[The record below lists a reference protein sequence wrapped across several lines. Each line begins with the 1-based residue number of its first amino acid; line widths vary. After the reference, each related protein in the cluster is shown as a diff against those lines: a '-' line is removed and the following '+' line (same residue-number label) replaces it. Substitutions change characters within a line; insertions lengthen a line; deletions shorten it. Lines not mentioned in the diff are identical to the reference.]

1 MANVINM
8 QVMRYINLFE
18 RVTGVSTRHCF
29 VYNNNLI
36 FAVPK
41 TKIFVAVGKAG
52 QNMKKIAEILRR
64 KIKVIAI
71 PEGKL
76 FVEKFISDIVEP
88 VTFNKVDMKNSEIII
103 NAGRQSKAALIG
115 RNRARE
121 KELEDILKSF
131 FNIHKLKIT

>member
-131 FNIHKLKIT
+131 FNIQKLKIT